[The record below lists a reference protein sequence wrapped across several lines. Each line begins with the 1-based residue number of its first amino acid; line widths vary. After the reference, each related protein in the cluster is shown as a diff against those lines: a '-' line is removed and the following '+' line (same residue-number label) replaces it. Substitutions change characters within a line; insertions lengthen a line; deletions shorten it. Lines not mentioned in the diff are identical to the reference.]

1 MLHEV
6 LLSLLGHPGS
16 IIQEEPA
23 TTTTKSASDG
33 LKSASTFRVPDTITF
48 LTATERAAINRVVG
62 IGSIYRDLRKFVR
75 PKPLLWGEG
84 GSSASD
90 IDGSSGH
97 GGREGDSLYLRAL
110 KVGVVEVLDLYA
122 ERVAEVERDVMADP
136 TLTLARVYAGV
147 REVRR
152 WMPVAEVA
160 MEDSL
165 YIMVPMHTRYCST
178 GVSTSGIL

>member
-23 TTTTKSASDG
+23 ISTTTGGSASDG
-33 LKSASTFRVPDTITF
+33 LKSGSTFRVPDTITF

-75 PKPLLWGEG
+75 PKALLWEEG
-84 GSSASD
+84 GSSASG
-90 IDGSSGH
+90 IYGTGH
-97 GGREGDSLYLRAL
+97 GRGEGLYLRAL
-110 KVGVVEVLDLYA
+110 KVGVVEVLDEYA

-147 REVRR
+147 REVR
-152 WMPVAEVA
+152 
-160 MEDSL
+160 
-165 YIMVPMHTRYCST
+165 
-178 GVSTSGIL
+178 